1 MVDSSDALTFLVLA
15 AVLTV
20 ASLYLPRLWR
30 HQSAFWD
37 RPRSWWPYDRESW
50 PRFVRLA
57 PLAIAFGWLLLV
69 AGIVGALLP
78 AREDQLD
85 LVWPI
90 WFSVGATALPL
101 VFLALAI
108 SIFRAGRPRF
118 IVPPHLRG

>member
-1 MVDSSDALTFLVLA
+1 VDSSDVLTFLVLA

-20 ASLYLPRLWR
+20 ASLYLPPLWR

-50 PRFVRLA
+50 PRFVRLV

-69 AGIVGALLP
+69 AGVVGALLP
-78 AREDQLD
+78 TKADQLD
-85 LVWPI
+85 LGWPI
-90 WFSVGATALPL
+90 WFSLGATAAPL